1 MERLARVGIFVL
13 TLIIYSIAVLAISLI
28 VTDADYDY
36 VPWFAFITGALAYAV
51 TMALKWAF

>member
-1 MERLARVGIFVL
+1 MERLARFGVFIL
-13 TLIIYSIAVLAISLI
+13 TLIIYSLVVLVISLI

-36 VPWFAFITGALAYAV
+36 VPWFAFGTGALAYAL